1 MRPLAEFCEYMV
13 ESATK
18 ANQHFTAETYADLN
32 ARFGHM
38 KNDVAHSHLLKLHRE
53 LTEVMNNTTT
63 SIDPE
68 HGVAW
73 TQRCDVEQAIRWM
86 EGEINLK

>member
-1 MRPLAEFCEYMV
+1 MRPLREFCDYMV

-38 KNDVAHSHLLKLHRE
+38 KNDVAHSHLLKLRKE
-53 LTEVMNNTTT
+53 LTKAMEN
-63 SIDPE
+63 SPSPIAPE

-73 TQRCDVEQAIRWM
+73 TQRCDVDQCIDWM
-86 EGEINLK
+86 EGRLNLK